1 MAYGTPVRR
10 ESVRGSRN
18 LWDGSAIRLFVGVFG
33 PLRKLWGVLGE
44 DMFEFLI
51 CREVALQLLGEF
63 LGGDLVVGYAYGGG

>member
-1 MAYGTPVRR
+1 M
-10 ESVRGSRN
+10 
-18 LWDGSAIRLFVGVFG
+18 LFVGWLVVVLNVFFA
-33 PLRKLWGVLGE
+33 KLWGVLGE